1 MLNCLPGRR
10 LPEAH
15 LEPLQPKVLLELDS
29 LPNRPKVLEAIQAR
43 QQPMELQQAASLKQT
58 VQALLLHQTNHSPER
73 PREIDGTGTKE
84 LARPGTLGLAVG
96 GTVSQA
102 GGTAT
107 GTEGSIL
114 GRPTRQESHL
124 ARSLD
129 KAQL

>member
-1 MLNCLPGRR
+1 M
-10 LPEAH
+10 PEPD
-15 LEPLQPKVLLELDS
+15 LEPLQPKVLLEADL
-29 LPNRPKVLEAIQAR
+29 LPHRPQVPVAILVR

-73 PREIDGTGTKE
+73 PREIGGTGTKE

-102 GGTAT
+102 GGAAT

-124 ARSLD
+124 DRSLD